1 MANKTIY
8 MFPSPFGVRVLKCD
22 DCRACSRSR
31 PEFPSPFGVRVL
43 KLKGVCHMYLHKIQ
57 LFPSPFGV
65 RVLK

>member
-1 MANKTIY
+1 MAQVFIP
-8 MFPSPFGVRVLKCD
+8 FPSPFG
-22 DCRACSRSR
+22 
-31 PEFPSPFGVRVL
+31 GRVL